1 MRRLAPVPCT
11 NWPVDNCCESLICGH
26 GCPMRDDPALC
37 LIFTRD
43 QALAAGMSRHQ
54 IAQRVRTRSWRPL
67 RRAVYIEER
76 RYAALSEREQHMS
89 AVIATLM
96 ARADG
101 VVASHLSAAVAYG
114 WVLPLAGTGP
124 VILTDGNLD
133 SPTRHAHRLGR
144 EQDLTVQVASLPTSD
159 VSTCGMDLAGT
170 RWEVRTTSRART
182 VADNL
187 RHLPNADGVAL
198 ADSALRQGRVSY
210 EQIAAV
216 LDRQGCWP
224 YAERGR
230 RALPLV
236 DPRRE
241 SWLESFS
248 FVTLHQLGLP
258 MPEPQVSLFDAQG
271 RFVARVD
278 GWLEDEALALE
289 SDGRAKYFLDEHPLS
304 ADVEVAADELLAVAQ
319 RRLMKEKERR
329 DRIVDLG
336 AELARWGTHEMMR
349 SPGAVLA
356 RIAAARRRG
365 DAEGFTGRTAYLPAP
380 TWLLPTRRRVS

>member
-1 MRRLAPVPCT
+1 M
-11 NWPVDNCCESLICGH
+11 CGH
-26 GCPMRDDPALC
+26 GCPMRGDPALS

-43 QALAAGMSRHQ
+43 QALSAGLSRHQ
-54 IAQRVRTRSWRPL
+54 IAQRVRARSWRPL

-76 RYAALSEREQHMS
+76 RYAALSEREQHLT

-96 ARADG
+96 AYAQGVGASEDG
-101 VVASHLSAAVAYG
+101 VVASQDGAVASHLSAAVAYG

-124 VILTDGNLD
+124 VTLTDGNLD
-133 SPTRHAHRLGR
+133 APTRHTSLLGR
-144 EQDLTVQVASLPTSD
+144 EEDITVQVASLPTSD
-159 VSTCGMDLAGT
+159 VSTRSLDIAGT
-170 RWEVRTTSRART
+170 RWAVRTTSRART

-198 ADSALRQGRVSY
+198 ADSALREARVSY

-248 FVTLHQLGLP
+248 FVTLHRMGLP
-258 MPEPQVSLFDAQG
+258 MPEPQVSLFDARG

-289 SDGRAKYFLDEHPLS
+289 SDGRAKYFLDEPPLS
-304 ADVEVAADELLAVAQ
+304 ADVEVAADELLALVH
-319 RRLMKEKERR
+319 RRLMNEKERR

-336 AELARWGTHEMMR
+336 AELARWGTREIVR
-349 SPGAVLA
+349 SPGTVLA

-365 DAEGFTGRTAYLPAP
+365 DAGRFAGHTAYLPAP
-380 TWLLPTRRRVS
+380 AWLLPGRRRAG

>member
-1 MRRLAPVPCT
+1 MR
-11 NWPVDNCCESLICGH
+11 G
-26 GCPMRDDPALC
+26 DPALP

-43 QALAAGMSRHQ
+43 HALAAGLSRHQ
-54 IAQRVRTRSWRPL
+54 IAQRVRTRGWRPL
-67 RRAVYIEER
+67 RRAIYIEER
-76 RYAALSEREQHMS
+76 RYAALSERDQHLT

-96 ARADG
+96 ARADDVVASQDGVVASQGGVVASQGG

-124 VILTDGNLD
+124 VTLTDGNLD
-133 SPTRHAHRLGR
+133 SPTRHAYLLGR
-144 EQDLTVQVASLPTSD
+144 EQDLTIQVASLPASD

-170 RWEVRTTSRART
+170 RWEVQTTSRART

-216 LDRQGCWP
+216 LERQGCWP

-289 SDGRAKYFLDEHPLS
+289 SDGRAKYFLDEHPLP

-336 AELARWGTHEMMR
+336 AELVRWGTHEMVR
-349 SPGAVLA
+349 SPRAVLA

-365 DAEGFTGRTAYLPAP
+365 DAGRFAGRTAYLPAP
-380 TWLLPTRRRVS
+380 DWLMPTRRRVG